1 MTLIDSHIH
10 LDFPQFD
17 GDRAALM
24 HGAQTAGISAQI
36 VPATGIANWQKIAEV
51 CEQVPNTYAA
61 YGLHPYFISQHQ
73 LAHLDALEAFLATHD
88 AVAVGEIGLDY
99 YRKDLDRDKQIQF
112 FEAQVDIALRHGLPV
127 IIHARKATE
136 GVINTL
142 KTRPIVSGIVHSF
155 NGSHEQALRLIDL
168 GFLLGF
174 GGAITRSRA
183 LRLRKL
189 VKQLPLDY
197 LCLETDAPDQPIA
210 GFSGGRNEPL
220 ALIEVAKTVSALKKQ
235 SIEEIA
241 SVTTQNI
248 QRVFDT
254 IRP

>member
-1 MTLIDSHIH
+1 
-10 LDFPQFD
+10 
-17 GDRAALM
+17 M
-24 HGAQTAGISAQI
+24 HGARAAGICAQI
-36 VPATGIANWQKIAEV
+36 VPATGVANWQKIAEV

-99 YRKDLDRDKQIQF
+99 YRKELDRNKQLQF
-112 FEAQVDIALRHGLPV
+112 FEAQLDIALRHKLPV
-127 IIHARKATE
+127 IIHARKASE
-136 GVINTL
+136 VIINAL
-142 KTRPIVSGIVHSF
+142 KTRPIIGGIVHSF
-155 NGSHEQALRLIDL
+155 NGSYEQARRLIDL

-189 VKQLPLDY
+189 VKQLPLEY
-197 LCLETDAPDQPIA
+197 LCLETDAPDQPISM
-210 GFSGGRNEPL
+210 FSGGRNEPL
-220 ALIEVAKTVSALKKQ
+220 ALIEIAKTVSALKKQ
-235 SIEEIA
+235 PIVEIA
-241 SVTTQNI
+241 EVTTRNI
-248 QRVFDT
+248 HRIFDT